1 MMTNQK
7 LSNTP
12 IKNSYD
18 VVIVGGAML
27 GSSVAWFLSSNPDF
41 DGSILVV
48 EKDPTYEFTSTAH
61 TNSCMRQQFSA
72 EINVRI
78 SQFAA
83 DFVKNFREYM
93 GGDDRV
99 PDVPLQ
105 SYGYMYL
112 ADNQAFV
119 ETLVEAQALQASL
132 GAGTKF
138 MTSEEIKRDYPFYML
153 DDIIGG
159 NHNLID
165 EGYFDG
171 NTLFDWWKRSA
182 RERSTE
188 YVTNEV
194 VSMQKNS
201 IGSRVETIT
210 LKSGEVISCGKVIN
224 ASGPRAVLTARMA
237 GIEIPVE
244 PRKRYTFIFDAEQP
258 LDRDLPLTID
268 PSGVHMRTEG
278 SYYLAGCPPNIDPAV
293 DYDDFTQDHSI
304 WEEKVWPIIAT
315 RIPQFEAI
323 KLVNSWAG
331 HYAYNTF
338 DQNAILGP
346 HTQVENFIFVNG
358 FSGHGFQQSPAMGRG
373 TSELITYGEYRS
385 LDLTPFN
392 YERIEN
398 NRPFIEK
405 AVI

>member
-1 MMTNQK
+1 MPQAPSKT
-7 LSNTP
+7 T
-12 IKNSYD
+12 YD
-18 VVIVGGAML
+18 VVIIGGAMY
-27 GSSVAWFLSSNPDF
+27 GSSVAWFLTDNPDF

-48 EKDPTYEFTSTAH
+48 ERDPTYEFTSTSH
-61 TNSCMRQQFSA
+61 TNSCMRQQFSR
-72 EINVRI
+72 EINVRV

-83 DFVKNFREYM
+83 DFVKNFRDYM
-93 GGDDRV
+93 GGDPRV
-99 PDVPLQ
+99 PDVALQ

-112 ADNQAFV
+112 ADNAGFAA
-119 ETLVEAQALQASL
+119 TLRESQKLQAAC
-132 GAGTKF
+132 GAGTKH
-138 MTSEEIKRDYPFYML
+138 MTPDEIARDYPFYNL
-153 DDIIGG
+153 NDIVAA

-182 RERSTE
+182 KERGVE
-188 YVTNEV
+188 YLANEV
-194 VSMQKNS
+194 VGMNRNGAGTK
-201 IGSRVETIT
+201 VESVV
-210 LKSGEVISCGKVIN
+210 LKSGEVITCGTVVN
-224 ASGPRAVLTARMA
+224 ASGPRAVLTSRMA

-244 PRKRYTFIFDAEQP
+244 PRKRYTFIFEAEKP

-268 PSGVHMRTEG
+268 PSGVHMRTDG
-278 SYYLAGCPPNIDPAV
+278 TYYLAGCPPDDDPAV
-293 DYDDFTQDHSI
+293 DYDDFVQDHSI
-304 WEEKVWPIIAT
+304 WEDKVWPIIAN

-323 KLVNSWAG
+323 KLRNSWAG

-373 TSELITYGEYRS
+373 TAELIAHGEYRT
-385 LDLTPFN
+385 LDLSPFHFD
-392 YERIEN
+392 RIETGAK
-398 NRPFIEK
+398 FVEK

>member
-1 MMTNQK
+1 MGTQK
-7 LSNTP
+7 LIGTP
-12 IKNSYD
+12 LKSSYD

-27 GSSVAWFLSSNPDF
+27 GSSTAWFLSSNPDF
-41 DGSILVV
+41 NGSILVV
-48 EKDPTYEFTSTAH
+48 EKDATYEFSSTAH

-72 EINVRI
+72 EINIQV

-83 DFVKNFREYM
+83 DFVKNFRDYM
-93 GGDDRV
+93 GGDERI

-105 SYGYMYL
+105 SFGYMYL
-112 ADNQAFV
+112 AHNQAFAD
-119 ETLVEAQALQASL
+119 TLIEVQALQASL

-138 MTSEEIKRDYPFYML
+138 MTADEIKRDYPFYML

-182 RERSTE
+182 REFGAE

-194 VSMQKNS
+194 VSMQKNTT
-201 IGSRVETIT
+201 GSQVQTIT
-210 LKSGEVISCGKVIN
+210 LKSGEIISCGTVVN

-237 GIEIPVE
+237 GIELPIE

-278 SYYLAGCPPNIDPAV
+278 SYYLAGCPPDIDPAV
-293 DYDDFTQDHSI
+293 NYDDFVQDHAI
-304 WEEKVWPIIAT
+304 WEEKVWPTIAN

-323 KLVNSWAG
+323 KLINSWVG
-331 HYAYNTF
+331 HYAYNTV
-338 DQNAILGP
+338 DQNAILGA

-373 TSELITYGEYRS
+373 VSELITYGEYRT
-385 LDLTPFN
+385 LDLSPFS
-392 YERIEN
+392 YTRIEN
-398 NRPFIEK
+398 NEPFAEK